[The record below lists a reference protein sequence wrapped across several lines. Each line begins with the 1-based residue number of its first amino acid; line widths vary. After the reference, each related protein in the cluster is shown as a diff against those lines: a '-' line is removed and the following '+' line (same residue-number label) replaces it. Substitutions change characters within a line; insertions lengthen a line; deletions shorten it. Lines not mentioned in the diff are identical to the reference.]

1 MYPSSSPFQ
10 FTFCLG
16 KKYDI
21 LGVDLDDDEVSG
33 PDSTEDKNGEGTTEP
48 QTTSQGIVQE
58 IASMALTSVLQ
69 LGVRTGTFFQFK
81 KIRSV

>member
-1 MYPSSSPFQ
+1 M
-10 FTFCLG
+10 
-16 KKYDI
+16 
-21 LGVDLDDDEVSG
+21 DDDEVSG